1 MTINKAQGQ
10 TLGHVGAYLP
20 KPTFGHCKLY
30 FALSRCSNTANLKIL
45 IKNGT
50 LADHV
55 GTYTRNVVYKEI
67 LTT

>member
-20 KPTFGHCKLY
+20 KPTFGHGKLY
-30 FALSRCSNTANLKIL
+30 VALSRCSIPAILKIL